1 MLKVVNQGT
10 HVPVVDVV
18 DGVAT
23 VESTNIAEVFEK
35 RHDHVLRDIENILI
49 SLPSE
54 RRDNFIE
61 IQLDRINNFGATVQS
76 KAYRLT
82 RDGFTF
88 LVMGYTGEKAA
99 RFKWAYIDEFN
110 RQQTLLESKA
120 LPPTQSERTMFAG
133 DSLAENVLRGL
144 SGQMDAET
152 VGDKLVTI
160 GTVLQVVGTIQRC
173 PRRDRSCRLHST
185 RFSRRLRN
193 LVMLMSWKSS
203 AAAASRRAMQ
213 PGHVGIV
220 FAREVPNDES

>member
-1 MLKVVNQGT
+1 MCRLLTLSMALLRSNRQISQKFLRSDT
-10 HVPVVDVV
+10 ITSY
-18 DGVAT
+18 A
-23 VESTNIAEVFEK
+23 IAK
-35 RHDHVLRDIENILI
+35 
-49 SLPSE
+49 SE
-54 RRDNFIE
+54 CFLYRVGRDNFIE

-160 GTVLQVVGTIQRC
+160 GTVLQVVGTIQKVPASGPQLQAALNAFQQALEESC
-173 PRRDRSCRLHST
+173 DADELEKQRRRSLKARNAARARWDRIRQGG
-185 RFSRRLRN
+185 
-193 LVMLMSWKSS
+193 
-203 AAAASRRAMQ
+203 A
-213 PGHVGIV
+213 
-220 FAREVPNDES
+220 E

>member
-23 VESTNIAEVFEK
+23 VESTNIAEVFE
-35 RHDHVLRDIENILI
+35 
-49 SLPSE
+49 E

-160 GTVLQVVGTIQRC
+160 GTVLQVVGTIQKVPASGPQLQAALNAFQQALEESC
-173 PRRDRSCRLHST
+173 DADELEKQRRRSLKARNAARARWDRIRQGG
-185 RFSRRLRN
+185 
-193 LVMLMSWKSS
+193 
-203 AAAASRRAMQ
+203 A
-213 PGHVGIV
+213 
-220 FAREVPNDES
+220 E

>member
-18 DGVAT
+18 NGVAT

-35 RHDHVLRDIENILI
+35 RHDHVLRDIENILT

-61 IQLDRINNFGATVQS
+61 IQVDRINNFGATVQS

-88 LVMGYTGEKAA
+88 LVMGYSGEKAA
-99 RFKWAYIDEFN
+99 KFKWAYIDEFN
-110 RQQTLLESKA
+110 RQQALLENKTS
-120 LPPTQSERTMFAG
+120 PQTQPERMVFATA
-133 DSLAENVLRGL
+133 SLAESVLRGL
-144 SGQMDAET
+144 SGQIDAEN

-160 GTVLQVVGTIQRC
+160 GTVLQVVGAIQKVPASGPQLQAALNAFQQALEKSC
-173 PRRDRSCRLHST
+173 DADELEKQRRRSLKARNAARARWDRIRQGG
-185 RFSRRLRN
+185 
-193 LVMLMSWKSS
+193 
-203 AAAASRRAMQ
+203 A
-213 PGHVGIV
+213 
-220 FAREVPNDES
+220 E